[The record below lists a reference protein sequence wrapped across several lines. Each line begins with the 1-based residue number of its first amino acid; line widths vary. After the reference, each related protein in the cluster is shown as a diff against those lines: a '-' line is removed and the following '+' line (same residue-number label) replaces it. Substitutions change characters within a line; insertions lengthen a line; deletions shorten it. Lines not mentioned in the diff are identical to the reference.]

1 MATRMIMCWGAF
13 SAAAADVQQ
22 GQVFKSF
29 EAEAALNNK

>member
-1 MATRMIMCWGAF
+1 MTAF